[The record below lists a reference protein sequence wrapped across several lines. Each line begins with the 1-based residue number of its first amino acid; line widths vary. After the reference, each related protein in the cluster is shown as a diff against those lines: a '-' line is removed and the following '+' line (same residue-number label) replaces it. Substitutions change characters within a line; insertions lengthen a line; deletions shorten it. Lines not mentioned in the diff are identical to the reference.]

1 MCDVKMMILFI
12 LTGTEF
18 YQQTIDISEGPVLIF
33 SEVVIISAVTL
44 GIVLVITSIVIV
56 VLITK
61 GSFSLG
67 R

>member
-1 MCDVKMMILFI
+1 MMILFI

-18 YQQTIDISEGPVLIF
+18 YHKTIDISEGPVLIF